1 MKQSHLGI
9 LLSIGLFVAS
19 MFLQPR
25 DAFAST
31 SGLTIQTPRAGGVVI
46 NWTPTSTT
54 QNIELMFLVATG
66 TTPSVTILSQRQ
78 SADSVT
84 LPIVDD
90 HSGNTNS
97 AVVLGQVVRA
107 RGQTLVGVIVQPRFY
122 DEMGIPQR
130 LDQITFNVN
139 NVTYLDDVKSLR
151 SSRPFLA
158 TSQGPRVF
166 WANEWR
172 IVAGSGWQRLRGSDL
187 LAAGLPQK
195 SRGLVNLELR
205 QGTQVIPLLI
215 DGFEDYRIDAN
226 DEIVFYAPPVTSR
239 WQRNQTFWLRMGT
252 GVGRIE
258 TREMRREI
266 VTATTQAN
274 EVVMVRNPVTY
285 EPTIPGLNNEYWFS
299 QRIRLDASEPDSEV
313 VQLTPKWKAP
323 VAAVAQSKAVVR
335 GHTHE
340 ETAGPHVLALNGNEI
355 EWEGVGAWQHTLV
368 DSTSANPIL
377 TFRSAGISEVMIE
390 SVEYAR
396 TADIVPN
403 VVYET
408 PDVGWYSPIPSVTV
422 TILHRVFDIT
432 NPLAPILLRNA
443 YQPGMFEVTESS
455 RRVMV
460 LAPNAY
466 MKPKITRAIRH
477 NWPVTG
483 ADAIYIAPAKLL
495 PALTPLVQYR
505 NSQRIATMAIDVQHI
520 YDAWSNGDVNPAAIR
535 AFLQFVAHRWKKVP
549 HTVVLVGD
557 GTVDPLN
564 YTKSG
569 AANVNYIPPYLAEVD
584 DYLGESAC
592 ESCYVRLDGADP
604 LTDAAPDMVIGRIA
618 VRTPLELSNY
628 INKIRT
634 YERQPLIR
642 WTNQHIVAA
651 DDPDSGGDFPYFANT
666 IQSST
671 HLAGMNPQRFLYD
684 PTSASSY
691 TGSRI
696 RSATTLRS
704 SFLGAINNGAAL
716 VSYVGHAN
724 HFQWAST
731 DFMVSTPY
739 LMNIWDVDGL
749 KNGVMTPIMVSMA
762 CLSSAFQRESTV
774 GQTIDE
780 RLVFKS
786 TGGAIATWG
795 SAGME
800 VASGHNQMFYNFYR
814 VLRDGNQPL
823 RTVGSATFVG
833 SVYLAASSTCCANV
847 ISAYTLIGDPLIR
860 PRITLIG
867 MRRSDEA
874 QDPSALIDESSQE
887 SGELIDEMPIEE
899 SGTYKLIDE
908 RLLPTPAA
916 LPPQP

>member
-1 MKQSHLGI
+1 
-9 LLSIGLFVAS
+9 
-19 MFLQPR
+19 
-25 DAFAST
+25 
-31 SGLTIQTPRAGGVVI
+31 
-46 NWTPTSTT
+46 
-54 QNIELMFLVATG
+54 
-66 TTPSVTILSQRQ
+66 
-78 SADSVT
+78 
-84 LPIVDD
+84 
-90 HSGNTNS
+90 
-97 AVVLGQVVRA
+97 
-107 RGQTLVGVIVQPRFY
+107 
-122 DEMGIPQR
+122 
-130 LDQITFNVN
+130 
-139 NVTYLDDVKSLR
+139 
-151 SSRPFLA
+151 
-158 TSQGPRVF
+158 
-166 WANEWR
+166 
-172 IVAGSGWQRLRGSDL
+172 
-187 LAAGLPQK
+187 
-195 SRGLVNLELR
+195 
-205 QGTQVIPLLI
+205 
-215 DGFEDYRIDAN
+215 
-226 DEIVFYAPPVTSR
+226 
-239 WQRNQTFWLRMGT
+239 
-252 GVGRIE
+252 
-258 TREMRREI
+258 
-266 VTATTQAN
+266 
-274 EVVMVRNPVTY
+274 
-285 EPTIPGLNNEYWFS
+285 
-299 QRIRLDASEPDSEV
+299 
-313 VQLTPKWKAP
+313 
-323 VAAVAQSKAVVR
+323 
-335 GHTHE
+335 
-340 ETAGPHVLALNGNEI
+340 
-355 EWEGVGAWQHTLV
+355 
-368 DSTSANPIL
+368 
-377 TFRSAGISEVMIE
+377 
-390 SVEYAR
+390 
-396 TADIVPN
+396 
-403 VVYET
+403 
-408 PDVGWYSPIPSVTV
+408 
-422 TILHRVFDIT
+422 
-432 NPLAPILLRNA
+432 
-443 YQPGMFEVTESS
+443 MFEVTESP

-460 LAPNAY
+460 LTPNAY
-466 MKPKITRAIRH
+466 MKPKITRAIRR

-549 HTVVLVGD
+549 HTVILVGD

-584 DYLGESAC
+584 DYLGESSC
-592 ESCYVRLDGADP
+592 ESCYVRLDGVDP
-604 LTDAAPDMVIGRIA
+604 LTDAAPDMVIGRIS
-618 VRTPLELSNY
+618 VRTPRELSNY

-671 HLAGMNPQRFLYD
+671 HLTGMNPQRFLYD

-823 RTVGSATFVG
+823 RTVGAATFVG

-867 MRRSDEA
+867 MRRSDDA
-874 QDPSALIDESSQE
+874 QDPSVLIDETLQE
-887 SGELIDEMPIEE
+887 SGELIDEMPLGE